1 MTFHVT
7 VEHDRRD
14 PETGVIAGLEPLY
27 EDPDVEISYL
37 ADDRGPELEP
47 EDLQGAD
54 AYVSHSYDLTA
65 ASLEGVD
72 TLKIATRAGAGYENF
87 GLEAMTEHGVIATH
101 APQGP
106 TASAAQ
112 AATGMIISCAHN
124 FPRFEHELRERGWEG
139 RIAENYGF
147 ELGSA
152 TLGFVGM
159 GLIGAKVLSDLAPF
173 RADGLEAQVYDPY
186 MSDERAAELGVEK
199 VDLDTLLETSDIVTI
214 HVPLTEETHHM
225 LGTEAFERMKDSAY
239 LVNTSRGGIY
249 PDEELAAALEAGELR
264 GAAIDVF
271 ENEPHVEEN
280 PLLGIEDILVL
291 PHVAGLTT
299 SSIRRIYELMCESI
313 VNFKN
318 GEPPINVLNPAAYE
332 TVTGETLPAENYS
345 PSFQG

>member
-7 VEHDRRD
+7 IEYDRRE
-14 PETGVIAGLEPLY
+14 PEDDVVPGLEPLY
-27 EDPDVEISYL
+27 EDPEIEITYL

-47 EDLQGAD
+47 IDLQGAD
-54 AYVSHSYDLTA
+54 AYVSYSYALTG

-72 TLKIATRAGAGYENF
+72 SLKIATRCGAGYDNF
-87 GLEAMTEHGVIATH
+87 DLEAMTEHGVIATH

-112 AATGMIISCAHN
+112 AATGMIIASAHN
-124 FPRFEHELRERGWEG
+124 FARLEHGLRERGWEA
-139 RIAENYGF
+139 RTPAEYGF

-159 GLIGAKVLSDLAPF
+159 GLIGEKVLSNLAPF

-186 MSDERAAELGVEK
+186 MSEERAAELGVEK
-199 VDLDTLLETSDIVTI
+199 VDVETLFETSDIVTI

-225 LGTEAFERMKDSAY
+225 LGREDFDRMQDSAY

-271 ENEPHVEEN
+271 EGEPNVEGN
-280 PLLGIEDILVL
+280 PLLEIEDVLLL
-291 PHVAGLTT
+291 PHAAGLTGD
-299 SSIRRIYELMCESI
+299 SIRRMHELMCESI
-313 VNFKN
+313 VNLKN
-318 GEPPINVLNPAAYE
+318 GEPPINVLNPSAYE
-332 TVTGETLPAENYS
+332 ALTGEALPEECYS
-345 PSFQG
+345 PSFRG